1 MKETS
6 KFRERYNRWKNG
18 ENYWEIRADQ
28 DLPKFQSGKDNQSY
42 FDWKTKASAHKG
54 IKIDE
59 DDTYDYAGW
68 YNEDPNRAYDFLNDA
83 PNAHFTDKYKTVKH
97 PTFSNQSI
105 YSGHVNKFNPTG
117 TIGGTWFGNSMYIPH
132 KTQIQ
137 DKTIDYKKTR
147 DYLNHNEQFFVA
159 MPKFE
164 GGKDASIRDQ
174 MIPVES
180 VPPFIPSR
188 MMEIGS
194 KQGLPGTDPVGA
206 FVVGAIGPGKFKKVL
221 DLKSAQV
228 LAQRKNR
235 ISDTYRS
242 LREYGYSPDAS
253 KKLSHGFLGSS
264 PTDFL
269 VDGINWLYG
278 KARRVLEPAD
288 AVSTVVPM

>member
-28 DLPKFQSGKDNQSY
+28 DLPKFQSGKDNRSY
-42 FDWKTKASAHKG
+42 FDWKTKASAHKD
-54 IKIDE
+54 IKIDG
-59 DDTYDYAGW
+59 DDTYDYEGW

-83 PNAHFTDKYKTVKH
+83 PDAHFSDKYKTVKH
-97 PTFSNQSI
+97 PTFSDQSI

-117 TIGGTWFGNSMYIPH
+117 TVGGKWVGNMYIPH

-137 DKTIDYKKTR
+137 DKTINYERTR
-147 DYLNHNEQFFVA
+147 DYLNNAEQSFIA

-174 MIPVES
+174 MVPVDS

-194 KQGLPGTDPVGA
+194 KQGLSGTDPVAA
-206 FVVGAIGPGKFKKVL
+206 FIVSAIGPGKFKKVL

-242 LREYGYSPDAS
+242 LRECGYSPDKS
-253 KKLSHGFLGSS
+253 KKLAHSFLGSN

-269 VDGINWLYG
+269 VDGMNWLYR
-278 KARRVLEPAD
+278 KARRVVEPAD
-288 AVSTVVPM
+288 AVSTAIPM